1 MSSTSLKNIALV
13 GAGGIG
19 TRILRALV
27 ATKQANVIVITRA
40 ATAKSL
46 PPDLSSVPIIEA
58 DYTDVSALTALLK
71 SHNVE
76 IVVSTLS
83 TAPGLKA
90 QYPLADAAKASG
102 TVKLFVPSEWGTA
115 SEGTKHRGEDNVFAI
130 KDELAEHLKTIGL
143 PSTRFYTGF
152 FIEYLQW
159 VVGLETNNSVN
170 TLGQG
175 ETPFSVTS
183 EEDIGGFVA
192 HVLTSLPSDSPHLQ
206 NKSLRMEGERVTIR
220 DLARIYNQPLVL
232 IPEGN
237 EVPAKTAGEAG
248 FKTLIQIEVDG
259 GRASTGWDWLTE
271 TDRGD
276 AGTAN
281 KLWEGHVWKTVQD
294 IVKAK

>member
-115 SEGTKHRGEDNVFAI
+115 SEGQN
-130 KDELAEHLKTIGL
+130 IGGKIMCL
-143 PSTRFYTGF
+143 QLRMSLLTGF

-183 EEDIGGFVA
+183 EEDIG
-192 HVLTSLPSDSPHLQ
+192 
-206 NKSLRMEGERVTIR
+206 
-220 DLARIYNQPLVL
+220 
-232 IPEGN
+232 GN

-281 KLWEGHVWKTVQD
+281 KAMGRTCMEDSSGYC
-294 IVKAK
+294 

>member
-1 MSSTSLKNIALV
+1 MSSPPHKNIALV

-102 TVKLFVPSEWGTA
+102 TVKLFVPSEWGLA
-115 SEGTKHRGEDNVFAI
+115 SEGAKHRGEDNAFGI
-130 KDELAEHLKTIGL
+130 KDGFAEHLKTIGL
-143 PSTRFYTGF
+143 PYTRFYNIFNGSLD
-152 FIEYLQW
+152 Y
-159 VVGLETNNSVN
+159 ETNNSVN
-170 TLGQG
+170 VLGKG
-175 ETPFSVTS
+175 ETPFTVTS

-206 NKSLRMEGERVTIR
+206 NKSLRMEGERFTMH

-248 FKTLIQIEVDG
+248 FKTLLQIEADA
-259 GRASTGWDWLTE
+259 GRASTGWDRLTKTE
-271 TDRGD
+271 LGN
-276 AGTAN
+276 AGEAN
-281 KLWEGHVWKTVQD
+281 KLWEGHVWQTVED